1 MILDVS
7 RGSIKVK
14 LLERVATVG
23 GEMFFPGN
31 DKLGFVVY
39 SDTIRFWDPPDQAI
53 PISPAEKQLILDDIQ
68 VDFAKGGHTLDI
80 E

>member
-7 RGSIKVK
+7 RGHIKVNI
-14 LLERVATVG
+14 LDRIATVQ

-31 DKLGFVVY
+31 DKLGFAVF
-39 SDTIRFWDPPDQAI
+39 SDTIDFWDPPDQAL
-53 PISPAEKQLILDDIQ
+53 PISAAEKQAILDDIKAE
-68 VDFAKGGHTLDI
+68 FAKGGHTLEI